1 MLNGGIQIRIGDL
14 IYAVKKRWKLIATLT
29 FIGLIFGI
37 MLSGVSYLQGTM
49 SRNYSIRGSFL
60 ILDQSSAGN
69 FSVTDRKS
77 PAMDD
82 MRLSQEMIKTC
93 IYVIRSDRTLKTA
106 IDHLELVGIT
116 TRDISSNL
124 SMGQYND
131 TLAVEF
137 NLTWRSADEGIAI
150 MNAILEVARGVLL
163 DTLGF
168 GNVVMIDSPTSRYL
182 MGGSLNAS
190 VWVYMVALGFIAGVG
205 IAVLELIMRPT
216 LLDLKDVESSLG
228 LETLGVIPRDDIY
241 FRKKTNLLVK
251 SDDTSESQVEDNYSS
266 AAYILRNRLGIK
278 EKNHCFYVT
287 SAQAGEGKST
297 AAANLAIQLS
307 DMEHKVLLVDFHT
320 RNPSLGGLFLEKV
333 DYSRSLN
340 ALYRGDATVV
350 DAITT
355 LTGYLDFLPVVLEH
369 HTIPLDGTV
378 VDLIEN
384 LKEKYEY
391 VIMDAAPVGQV
402 ADTMSLNQIASDV
415 VFVVRYDYASM
426 QEIREAIEKLDKSG
440 IRIVGAI
447 VNEEQAIG
455 QFGQNAATAE
465 NQSSRKAKGRR
476 AKVSTAFDERS
487 EKGQGKDD
495 LMESLLVKPDAEQ
508 DKDKDAS
515 QEKTRKKSGRPG
527 RDSSRSQRR
536 KERSSRQDRA
546 QKPKKSLGLF
556 GRKSRKQASADDG
569 QESAAAQLAGT
580 EQPEVTAAPENPPA
594 ELNAAQASDPAPISD
609 TASTGEAFIPAG
621 ETSVTVLPKEEPLI
635 DHDAAVQDE
644 DPRSD
649 NDKAADETR
658 RDVSGPETIIQTDTK
673 DYTRQEPGVPQAEPD
688 QADAALSEEDKAA
701 LDREVENVLG
711 PDKYNRRFFRRR
723 NREQEPLLTAETAP
737 GIRPKL
743 GDLLDEM
750 SSFET
755 EEEKPPTDE
764 DMFNAL
770 LQYGIQNRK
779 DKEDQ

>member
-29 FIGLIFGI
+29 FIGLVFGI
-37 MLSGVSYLQGTM
+37 MLSGVAYLQGTM

-69 FSVTDRKS
+69 FSVTDRKT
-77 PAMDD
+77 PTMDD

-93 IYVIRSDRTLKTA
+93 IYLIKSDRTLKEA
-106 IDHLELVGIT
+106 INHLELVGIT

-150 MNAILEVARGVLL
+150 MNAILSVSKGVLL

-168 GNVVMIDSPTSRYL
+168 GNVVLVDQPTSRYL

-190 VWVYMVALGFIAGVG
+190 VWVYMVALGLFAGVG

-216 LLDLKDVESSLG
+216 LLDLGDVESSLG

-241 FRKKTNLLVK
+241 FRKKTNILVK
-251 SDDTSESQVEDNYSS
+251 SEETTESVVEDNFSS

-278 EKNHCFYVT
+278 EKHHCFYIT

-307 DMEHKVLLVDFHT
+307 DMEHKVLLADFHT

-340 ALYRGDATVV
+340 ALYRGEATIEE
-350 DAITT
+350 AITT

-369 HTIPLDGTV
+369 HAVPLDGTI
-378 VDLIEN
+378 VDMIES
-384 LKEKYEY
+384 LKDKYEY
-391 VIMDAAPVGQV
+391 IIMDAAPVGQV
-402 ADTMSLNQIASDV
+402 ADTLSLNQIATDV

-440 IRIVGAI
+440 IRVVGAI

-455 QFGQNAATAE
+455 QFGQNAAASE
-465 NQSSRKAKGRR
+465 SQVSRKSRR
-476 AKVSTAFDERS
+476 RRTKVSGAFEERS
-487 EKGQGKDD
+487 GEGEGKDE
-495 LMESLLVKPDAEQ
+495 LMESLLVKPGSGSD
-508 DKDKDAS
+508 
-515 QEKTRKKSGRPG
+515 EK
-527 RDSSRSQRR
+527 
-536 KERSSRQDRA
+536 EARQDRERGEKA
-546 QKPKKSLGLF
+546 GSRRASSREQRREERRRERESKKDREKTGGGLF
-556 GRKSRKQASADDG
+556 GRKSRGQVPKAEAGPAPVQDTTAADPADKAGSLPAAQAEPVIPSAADAGAAIPSGLGTAQTTPESSDPLTGSETASAGEAKTDDPTAVQTDIGSAASADPHK
-569 QESAAAQLAGT
+569 
-580 EQPEVTAAPENPPA
+580 PEAPFPEGD
-594 ELNAAQASDPAPISD
+594 NAAM
-609 TASTGEAFIPAG
+609 
-621 ETSVTVLPKEEPLI
+621 
-635 DHDAAVQDE
+635 
-644 DPRSD
+644 
-649 NDKAADETR
+649 
-658 RDVSGPETIIQTDTK
+658 
-673 DYTRQEPGVPQAEPD
+673 
-688 QADAALSEEDKAA
+688 
-701 LDREVENVLG
+701 DRELENVLG
-711 PDKYNRRFFRRR
+711 PDKYSRNPFKRR
-723 NREQEPLLTAETAP
+723 NREHAPLLTAETAP
-737 GIRPKL
+737 GVRPKL

-750 SSFET
+750 ASFGED
-755 EEEKPPTDE
+755 EEEKAPSDE

-770 LQYGIQNRK
+770 LQCGLQDRNK
-779 DKEDQ
+779 NDQ